1 MVAGIGGGEGRE
13 DIEGR
18 EPFDE
23 APAEAQP
30 LPLGE
35 EERLPWLESA
45 DDVDYDD
52 DDGAGGRMAGFIILG
67 VLSLAVLIGG
77 LYWFTHR
84 GSAMQGGDGS
94 LIEASKEPYKVAPEN
109 PGGKTFEGTGD
120 SSFKVSEGE
129 KPQAKVADAAAA
141 SKAAPAAPTS
151 TPATETAPAKAS
163 APAPGGDSGGV
174 GVQVAA
180 YSSRSAAEAGWSKL
194 SSQYDALKGVNHRIV
209 EGKADIGT
217 VYRLQAVAGDTGAA
231 NALCGKLKAAGLACQ
246 VK

>member
-1 MVAGIGGGEGRE
+1 MVGWIGGDEGRE
-13 DIEGR
+13 EHDGQ

-23 APAEAQP
+23 ASAETQP

-52 DDGAGGRMAGFIILG
+52 AVPGSRMVGFIILG
-67 VLSLAVLIGG
+67 VLALAVLIGG

-84 GSAMQGGDGS
+84 GSALRDADGS
-94 LIEASKEPYKVAPEN
+94 LIEARKEPYKVVPEN

-129 KPQAKVADAAAA
+129 KPQARVADAGSAA
-141 SKAAPAAPTS
+141 KAAPPAAKP
-151 TPATETAPAKAS
+151 S
-163 APAPGGDSGGV
+163 ARQEAPGPSIDTSGV
-174 GVQVAA
+174 GVQVGA
-180 YSSRSAAEAGWSKL
+180 YSSRAAAEAGWGKL
-194 SSQYDALKGVNHRIV
+194 TAQYEALKGVNHRTL

-217 VYRLQAVAGDTGAA
+217 VYRLQAVADSAGAA
-231 NALCGKLKAAGLACQ
+231 NALCGKLRAAGAACQ